1 MLKLYFHDTPNPR
14 KVALFLEETGT
25 PYEVVGVDIWAG
37 AQHEPAYRAINPNGK
52 VPAIVDGDVAMFDSS
67 AILLYLAEK
76 SGQFLGAPAERP
88 LLLSWLMFTASGL
101 GPFSG
106 QAFHFANV
114 HRDSAYA
121 TNRYLREVERHFS
134 VLDKRLAAS
143 PWLAGRSYT
152 IADMAAWGWVD
163 FAERNKF
170 VFGDDGPARWPN
182 LKRWLD
188 SVNARPAAER
198 ARNAGE
204 KLVVKTAFDD
214 ETMRA
219 LFPQHYAERL

>member
-37 AQHEPAYRAINPNGK
+37 AQHEPAYRVINPNGK
-52 VPAIVDGDVAMFDSS
+52 VPAIVDGEVTMFDSN

-76 SGQFLGAPAERP
+76 SGQFLGAPAERAQ
-88 LLLSWLMFTASGL
+88 LLSWLMFTASGL
-101 GPFSG
+101 GPYSG

-114 HRDSAYA
+114 HKDSAYA

-134 VLDKRLAAS
+134 VLDKRLAAT
-143 PWLAGRSYT
+143 PWLAGESYS
-152 IADMAAWGWVD
+152 IADMAAWGWAD
-163 FAERNKF
+163 FAEHNKF
-170 VFGDDGPARWPN
+170 VFGENGPARWPN

-188 SVNARPAAER
+188 TIDARPATER
-198 ARNAGE
+198 ARKAGE
-204 KLVVKTAFDD
+204 KLAVKTTFDE

-219 LFPQHYAERL
+219 LFPQNYAERL